1 MDKTR
6 KLILCGML
14 TSIIVIIELMPVLIA
29 EPFAIVTIFSSLTLI
44 MAAKIDKGFS
54 VFSYIIAA
62 SIISSIDIKQ
72 GVMFIATNGIVGLS
86 IGNFSQFI
94 KNKVVCIFLC
104 AAALFFSIVFVN
116 FFIGFNVFYIPM
128 NGYFPLVSIMLYTFC
143 FAYVTGYYLF
153 QKWFFKKFENA
164 VTKFLT

>member
-62 SIISSIDIKQ
+62 SRQPRLKIRI
-72 GVMFIATNGIVGLS
+72 
-86 IGNFSQFI
+86 
-94 KNKVVCIFLC
+94 
-104 AAALFFSIVFVN
+104 
-116 FFIGFNVFYIPM
+116 
-128 NGYFPLVSIMLYTFC
+128 
-143 FAYVTGYYLF
+143 
-153 QKWFFKKFENA
+153 
-164 VTKFLT
+164 